1 LECSH
6 IFHPECIASYLKTK
20 IDDGETE
27 IACPLEGCGKML
39 DVSDIYQFADPALKE
54 KF

>member
-1 LECSH
+1 
-6 IFHPECIASYLKTK
+6 
-20 IDDGETE
+20 
-27 IACPLEGCGKML
+27 LEGCGKML